1 MMIIIQ
7 SWWVQSMYMP
17 DPVLCARTGIWVHAC
32 PDIPFCAFCS
42 SCSSLLKIYFIVYSK
57 VHEKWPCWK
66 KNTSYCSHGA
76 FCVCYSQLYGQTDS
90 GLGYRR
96 LKIGCRTN
104 ISGGKVCKVLESMRR
119 RSVCFCTPQSFW
131 RSFEHNRTQ
140 PAFYLI
146 PHHSLGRRLKMWK
159 SGSDLS

>member
-1 MMIIIQ
+1 MFDNKLWFNTDSLKLVANIPCKDISLKGIMKIFWKGQ
-7 SWWVQSMYMP
+7 KLSYNDDDHYSKLMGTMYMP

-76 FCVCYSQLYGQTDS
+76 FCVCYSQLYGQTGS
-90 GLGYRR
+90 CISMKTLVWVINI
-96 LKIGCRTN
+96 IG
-104 ISGGKVCKVLESMRR
+104 
-119 RSVCFCTPQSFW
+119 
-131 RSFEHNRTQ
+131 
-140 PAFYLI
+140 A
-146 PHHSLGRRLKMWK
+146 
-159 SGSDLS
+159 